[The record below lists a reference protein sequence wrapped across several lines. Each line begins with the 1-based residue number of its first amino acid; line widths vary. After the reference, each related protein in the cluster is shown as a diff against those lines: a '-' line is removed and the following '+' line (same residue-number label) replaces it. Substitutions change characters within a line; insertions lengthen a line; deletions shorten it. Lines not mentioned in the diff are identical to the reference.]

1 MPCKQTQFPNMR
13 NNFSRLCLACIA
25 SFVTLLPAFATD
37 DVEKYER
44 KVVVEKGTA
53 TWCKYC
59 VRSIV
64 GFRTM
69 YEKYPHNFIGIA
81 MHDDDMYSPTYIQM
95 LWRING
101 GLPKATVN
109 RKLEIDPN
117 ETSLENCYLYEIDK
131 AQARILMEAVWEDED
146 MTKAVIRTTTR
157 FAQDMEGEF
166 RIAYAVT
173 ENGVGPYV
181 QYNYYSG
188 VSYPMGGFE
197 QEDYY
202 VNMLHDHV
210 ARSISALD
218 GEPGSVPLN
227 PLGLTDYEHTFTL
240 VLPDNIDNKENI
252 EVIVLL
258 INQTTGAIENADV
271 KKFHEILPEGTTH
284 IHHQTHLVPVS
295 TAYFDLHGRPLGG
308 KPTQKGIYIHQ
319 GRKVMIP

>member
-1 MPCKQTQFPNMR
+1 MKNKYPHFWIT
-13 NNFSRLCLACIA
+13 CIA
-25 SFVTLLPAFATD
+25 CFIFQLPAFATD
-37 DVEKYER
+37 GVEKYER

-53 TWCKYC
+53 TWCQYC

-81 MHDDDMYSPTYIQM
+81 MHDDDMYSPSYIQM
-95 LWRING
+95 LWRISG

-109 RKLEIDPN
+109 RKHEIDPN
-117 ETSLENCYLYEIDK
+117 ETALENYYQYEIDQ
-131 AQARILMEAVWEDED
+131 AQARILMEATWEDEG

-157 FAQDMEGEF
+157 FSQNMDGEF

-173 ENGVGPYV
+173 ENSVGPHV
-181 QYNYYSG
+181 QRNYYSG
-188 VSYPMGGFE
+188 ASYPMGGFE
-197 QEDYY
+197 NEGSY
-202 VNMLHDHV
+202 VSMLHDHV

-218 GEPGSVPLN
+218 GEPGSVPQN
-227 PLGLTDYEHTFTL
+227 PLGLTDYKYTYTL
-240 VLPDNIDNKENI
+240 TLPDNIDNKENI
-252 EVIVLL
+252 ELIVLL

-271 KKFHEILPEGTTH
+271 KKFHEVLPEGTTH
-284 IHHQTHLVPVS
+284 INSLPQQS
-295 TAYFDLHGRPLGG
+295 SNSAAYFDLHGRPLSG